1 MAECEEMKNAADDK
15 CMNKS
20 ASNESSHTQE
30 DGTKQQKKKVIEKE
44 EEEKDKEESV
54 FPTLS
59 QSEMMAALPLAPS
72 VVEVAESESS
82 HISAK
87 RPKPTPPKKPS
98 KVKASDFEVIRLLGK
113 GAVGK
118 VYLVR
123 HLYSGEPYAMKVVQ
137 KEDILRRNKI
147 HRLQTE
153 WNVLCQYDHPFVA
166 RLFCCFQST
175 SKLYFVMEYCAGGE
189 FFRFLQKQQGGRLEE
204 SAARFYAA
212 EVLLALEFLHANG
225 FVYRD
230 VKPENILMTGEGHV
244 LLTDFDLSKKTA
256 AEPRIVINSGASSK
270 TKNGTSPQQRSIGQ
284 ISTPPTAEGFSSFVG
299 TPEYIA
305 PEVIRDSGHNYG
317 VDWWGFGI
325 LIYEMLYGTTPFKGG
340 SQRETLRK
348 ISEGKKVTFPCK
360 PCISD
365 SAKSL
370 IKALLNP
377 KPSERLGVRNG
388 SVEVKNH
395 KWFKGISFAMIRNTT
410 PPLKPI
416 ITPNAMARSLSS
428 PTTVSSDNILSDGD
442 PDDFP
447 RSEKFKQLMS
457 KHNQRHDASRRQTP
471 YNHPAMGLID
481 PFSKMHYFEYPQSNG
496 ARKYASPITPPPG
509 SAPTPGCTGFGSA
522 SKSEDVPI
530 EQVPPP
536 PLLLKGSGGGSGS
549 SGGISADDGKEQPD
563 PAAMSPPL
571 KTGLAGRIKTA
582 FFKPSAS
589 TISR

>member
-1 MAECEEMKNAADDK
+1 MAKREMMRSAAD
-15 CMNKS
+15 S
-20 ASNESSHTQE
+20 EES
-30 DGTKQQKKKVIEKE
+30 KKKIKCGEVEAEDEDE
-44 EEEKDKEESV
+44 EEEGDQIKT
-54 FPTLS
+54 TLS
-59 QSEMMAALPLAPS
+59 QSEMMLSIPLPPAAE
-72 VVEVAESESS
+72 VVNEN
-82 HISAK
+82 K
-87 RPKPTPPKKPS
+87 RPVVCSPKPTPPPKHS
-98 KVKASDFEVIRLLGK
+98 KVKASDFDVIRLLGK

-123 HLYSGEPYAMKVVQ
+123 HLYTGEPYAMKVVQ

-166 RLFCCFQST
+166 RLYSCFQSS

-230 VKPENILMTGEGHV
+230 VKPENILMTAEGHV

-256 AEPRIVINSGASSK
+256 AEPQIVISSAATTSK
-270 TKNGTSPQQRSIGQ
+270 AKSRTSPQQRSIGQ

-305 PEVIRDSGHNYG
+305 PEIIRDSGHNYG

-348 ISEGKKVTFPCK
+348 ISEGKKVTFPCR
-360 PCISD
+360 PCVSD

-370 IKALLNP
+370 MKALLNP
-377 KPSERLGVRNG
+377 KPSERLGVRSG

-395 KWFKGISFAMIRNTT
+395 KWFRGVSFAMIRNTT

-416 ITPNAMARSLSS
+416 IAPDALVRRLSS
-428 PTTVSSDNILSDGD
+428 PTSITNSEGILSDGD

-457 KHNQRHDASRRQTP
+457 KQHQRHDNTKRQTP
-471 YNHPAMGLID
+471 YNHPAMSLID
-481 PFSKMHYFEYPQSNG
+481 PFSKMHYFESSKSNG

-509 SAPTPGCTGFGSA
+509 SAPTPGCTGFGSG
-522 SKSEDVPI
+522 SKNEEVAHSD
-530 EQVPPP
+530 QVPPP
-536 PLLLKGSGGGSGS
+536 PLLAGNGGGSGS
-549 SGGISADDGKEQPD
+549 SGGTSSDEVKEQTEVPN
-563 PAAMSPPL
+563 STTPPL
-571 KTGLAGRIKTA
+571 KTRLAGRIKTA
-582 FFKPSAS
+582 LFRQPSAS
-589 TISR
+589 TLSK